1 MKVLIILLTLILL
14 QSCSNTGGDIEKNLA
29 ETDKIYGKCNN
40 PNRQFTYIT
49 KKICEDQER
58 AAGPDG
64 VVGDPINLTEI
75 FSGLGGNKKII
86 YAGAN
91 SNQFLWNGALETL
104 KEYPLMTVDSQGGFI
119 STDWILEEAN
129 PDQRCMIKINITS
142 RELISNGVNT
152 KILCQKKET
161 EEWYLNNE
169 IFIEE
174 EKNITLKIL
183 EKASQLSKVDSL
195 S

>member
-1 MKVLIILLTLILL
+1 MKVLITLLALILL

-75 FSGLGGNKKII
+75 FSGIGGNKKII

-161 EEWYLNNE
+161 EEWYSNNE

>member
-1 MKVLIILLTLILL
+1 MKVLIILLTLMLL

-29 ETDKIYGKCNN
+29 ETDKIHGKCNN

-75 FSGLGGNKKII
+75 FSGIGGNKKII

-129 PDQRCMIKINITS
+129 PNQRCMIKINITS

-161 EEWYLNNE
+161 EEWYSNNE

>member
-1 MKVLIILLTLILL
+1 MKVLMILIALILL

-161 EEWYLNNE
+161 EEWYSNNE

>member
-1 MKVLIILLTLILL
+1 MKVLITLLALILL

-29 ETDKIYGKCNN
+29 ETDKIFGKCNN
-40 PNRQFTYIT
+40 PNRQFTYIQ

-75 FSGLGGNKKII
+75 FSGIGGNKEII

>member
-1 MKVLIILLTLILL
+1 MLE
-14 QSCSNTGGDIEKNLA
+14 Q
-29 ETDKIYGKCNN
+29 
-40 PNRQFTYIT
+40 
-49 KKICEDQER
+49 
-58 AAGPDG
+58 
-64 VVGDPINLTEI
+64 
-75 FSGLGGNKKII
+75 
-86 YAGAN
+86 N

-161 EEWYLNNE
+161 EEWYSNNE
-169 IFIEE
+169 MFIEE